1 VVLERWPAV
10 GPDGPVRW
18 DALTTVANWRG
29 YGSIEHGGVH
39 YGQKAHSLRRL
50 IDLPRLTRERFT
62 LALSIHPQE
71 VKDVEALSSNGW
83 QRVDPADVAA
93 TPGQYQSFVQGS
105 RAEFGLAKSGYVAS
119 RCGWF
124 SDRSACYLASGRPV
138 VAQDTGFTRHLPT
151 GEGLFAF
158 NTVDDAAAAIEVM
171 NGDYPRHCRAARA
184 LAEEYFGSDKVLGTL
199 LRRIGVAP

>member
-1 VVLERWPAV
+1 
-10 GPDGPVRW
+10 VRW
-18 DALTTVANWRG
+18 DAFTTVANWRG
-29 YGSIEHGGVH
+29 YGSIEHDGVR

-71 VKDVEALSSNGW
+71 VKDIEALTSHGW
-83 QRVDPADVAA
+83 QRVDPAEVAG
-93 TPGQYQSFVQGS
+93 TPDRYQQFVQGS
-105 RAEFGLAKSGYVAS
+105 RGEFGLAKSGYVAS

-138 VAQDTGFTRHLPT
+138 VAQDTGFSRHLPT
-151 GEGLFAF
+151 GKGLLAF
-158 NTVDDAAAAIEVM
+158 ENAQQAAAAVEAV
-171 NGDYPRHCRAARA
+171 GRDYGRHCLAARA
-184 LAEEYFGSDKVLGTL
+184 LAEEYFDSDKVLGRL